1 MVAMETELVA
11 VRFWSSPE
19 TNDSEPLELEM
30 EFPVF
35 VINNLDKKV
44 YSSFELTLR
53 SETYIFH
60 KIDLS
65 GEMPVIDAIPRL
77 N

>member
-1 MVAMETELVA
+1 MAMQTALVA

-19 TNDSEPLELEM
+19 TNDSEPLEFEM
-30 EFPVF
+30 ELPDS
-35 VINNLDKKV
+35 IIQKLDKKV
-44 YSSFELTLR
+44 YSSFEFTLK
-53 SETYIFH
+53 SETYVFY

-65 GEMPVIDAIPRL
+65 GEMPVIDVVPRL